1 MMVPR
6 FTQKE
11 LKRLD
16 RQSTENMLCFYEEEL
31 RRVAKGER
39 LSSFVS
45 KSLVKRFIDLGI
57 LERSWEKKRWR
68 IILSQ
73 KGRELYSLHSS

>member
-6 FTQKE
+6 FTSKE

-16 RQSTENMLCFYEEEL
+16 RQSTENMLRFYEEEL

-39 LSSFVS
+39 LSSFMS
-45 KSLVKRFIDLGI
+45 KSLVKRLIALGI
-57 LERSWEKKRWR
+57 LERVWDKKRRR

-73 KGRELYSLHSS
+73 KRREWYNLHSS

>member
-1 MMVPR
+1 MAPR

-16 RQSTENMLCFYEEEL
+16 RQSTENMLLFYEEEL

-39 LSSFVS
+39 LSSFMS
-45 KSLVKRFIDLGI
+45 KPLIKRFIDLGI
-57 LERSWEKKRWR
+57 LERVWDKKRRR

-73 KGRELYSLHSS
+73 KGREWYNLHTS

>member
-16 RQSTENMLCFYEEEL
+16 RQSTENMLRFYEEEL

-39 LSSFVS
+39 LSSFMS
-45 KSLVKRFIDLGI
+45 KSLVKRLIALGI
-57 LERSWEKKRWR
+57 LERVWDKKRRR

-73 KGRELYSLHSS
+73 KGRERYNLHSS

>member
-6 FTQKE
+6 FTSKE

-16 RQSTENMLCFYEEEL
+16 QQSTENMLCFYEEEL
-31 RRVAKGER
+31 RRAANGEQ
-39 LSSFVS
+39 LTSFIG
-45 KSLVKRFIDLGI
+45 KPLIKRFIDLGI
-57 LERSWEKKRWR
+57 LERVWDKKRRR

-73 KGRELYSLHSS
+73 KGREWYNLHSS

>member
-1 MMVPR
+1 MMAPR

-16 RQSTENMLCFYEEEL
+16 QQSTENMLCFYEEEL
-31 RRVAKGER
+31 RRAAKGER
-39 LSSFVS
+39 LTSFIG
-45 KSLVKRFIDLGI
+45 KPLIKRFIALGI
-57 LERSWEKKRWR
+57 LERVWDKKRRR

-73 KGRELYSLHSS
+73 KGRELYNLHSS